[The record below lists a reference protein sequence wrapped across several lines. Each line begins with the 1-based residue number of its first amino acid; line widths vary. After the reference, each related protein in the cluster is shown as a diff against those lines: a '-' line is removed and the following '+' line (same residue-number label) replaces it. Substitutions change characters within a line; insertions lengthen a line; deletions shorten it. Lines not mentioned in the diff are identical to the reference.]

1 MSTGKRLCYTSV
13 MIKGEKSN
21 GYTIVEALFFLAIS
35 TFLMVMIY
43 GVVAAQQSKTK
54 FTQAVYE
61 MESQIKDMMNDIS
74 TGYYAAPNRL
84 KCVANPAASTTPTV
98 TWWPPP
104 FPELGTNKDCI
115 FIGKVIQ
122 FEHAPGVYV
131 DYLVAGRRLN
141 PDGSEVTSIA
151 EAHPIAFNHYT
162 LDRKVPGSMAVAY
175 VKYWNDVTAVP
186 VDAYA
191 FGFFTQFG
199 KYNNLALSSGILG
212 VSLIPIPNTPP
223 PPPYPDIP
231 NLIKTDLASVPV
243 STRGSIK
250 IGFKRTGGRLQCGVI
265 TIGGNGRS
273 LTTDVEILEGACV
286 TPS

>member
-1 MSTGKRLCYTSV
+1 MT
-13 MIKGEKSN
+13 KGEKSN

-35 TFLMVMIY
+35 TFLLVITY
-43 GVVAAQQSKTK
+43 GVVAAQQNKTK

-84 KCVANPAASTTPTV
+84 KCVANPTVSTTPTV
-98 TWWPPP
+98 TWPSPS
-104 FPELGTNKDCI
+104 PELGTNQDCI

-151 EAHPIAFNHYT
+151 EAHPIAFNNYT

-175 VKYWNDVTAVP
+175 VKYTDDNGAIS
-186 VDAYA
+186 DAYA

-199 KYNNLALSSGILG
+199 KYNNLALSSGSLG
-212 VSLIPIPNTPP
+212 VDLMPIPNTYSPK
-223 PPPYPDIP
+223 DIP
-231 NLIKTDLASVPV
+231 MEIKNNLASVSV
-243 STRGSIK
+243 DARGSIK
-250 IGFKRTGGRLQCGVI
+250 IGFERTGGRLQCGVI

-286 TPS
+286 IPS